1 VDEASALRR
10 SEQMPLVCVG
20 ESEPMAVEE
29 QQQPPAQSTSLP
41 TAASTAVTPAP
52 PAQAP
57 PIEAATDGDGE
68 SSGTAPATPP
78 VAEAVRP
85 VKYRHQW
92 LQTPT
97 HVEVRASAWYGDNTV
112 G

>member
-1 VDEASALRR
+1 
-10 SEQMPLVCVG
+10 
-20 ESEPMAVEE
+20 MAVEE
-29 QQQPPAQSTSLP
+29 QQQPPAQGTSSP
-41 TAASTAVTPAP
+41 TAAPTAVTPAP
-52 PAQAP
+52 PAEAP
-57 PIEAATDGDGE
+57 PAEAATDGDGK
-68 SSGTAPATPP
+68 SSGAAPATPP

-97 HVEVRASAWYGDNTV
+97 HVEVRVAAQPSHNTV